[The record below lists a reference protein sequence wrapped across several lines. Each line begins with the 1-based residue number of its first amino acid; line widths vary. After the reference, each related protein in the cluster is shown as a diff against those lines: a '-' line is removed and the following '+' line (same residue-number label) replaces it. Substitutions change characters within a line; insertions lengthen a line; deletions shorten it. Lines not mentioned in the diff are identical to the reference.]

1 MQAKGMPTAELD
13 SGGSLHK
20 IGEVAKRCDVAV
32 ETLRFYESRG
42 LIQPVGRTA
51 SGYRLYDDSVFERL
65 AFVKKSQAVGFT
77 LDQIAWIISEAR
89 EGRRP
94 CVEVRQM
101 TRQRLNELD
110 KELAELWRYRRDLKR
125 TLDTWD
131 REGEK
136 KGMICGLI
144 EGLDS
149 ASVRPASRRPG
160 RKRPL
165 AGRKP

>member
-1 MQAKGMPTAELD
+1 MAPAELD
-13 SGGSLHK
+13 SGGSLRM
-20 IGEVAKRCDVAV
+20 IGEVAKLSDVAV

-42 LIQPVGRTA
+42 LIQPAGRTA
-51 SGYRLYDDSVFERL
+51 SGYRLYYDSVFERL

-77 LDQIAWIISEAR
+77 LDQIAWIIAEAR
-89 EGRRP
+89 DGRRP

-110 KELAELWRYRRDLKR
+110 EKLAELRRYRRDLKR
-125 TLDTWD
+125 TLDAWD
-131 REGEK
+131 REGDKE
-136 KGMICGLI
+136 GMICGLI

-149 ASVRPASRRPG
+149 ASVRPASKRPG